1 MRHKSCQTTL
11 RCGLVRDIP
20 TTAVPHLGVIM
31 VAMTD
36 TPEDLP
42 QPAWAKL
49 LQEQRESRGYSIR
62 KAAIL
67 AGMSDSFW
75 GMAERGWKPVRGES
89 SRPMKPSRASFIQ
102 MAQGMRLSPQ
112 TTNAILVAADFRPV
126 PAVGERPDPSS
137 DVDLR
142 GLNQGDIALLN
153 AISKHLRDNKGSGK
167 PKYLRSRS
175 SLHPWTASNRETVE

>member
-1 MRHKSCQTTL
+1 
-11 RCGLVRDIP
+11 
-20 TTAVPHLGVIM
+20 M
-31 VAMTD
+31 VVMTD

-75 GMAERGWKPVRGES
+75 GMAERGWKPVRGGA

-102 MAQGMRLSPQ
+102 MAQGMRLTPQ
-112 TTNAILVAADFRPV
+112 TTNAILVAAGFRPV
-126 PAVGERPDPSS
+126 PAIGEQLDPSS

-142 GLNQGDIALLN
+142 GLNQGDIILLN
-153 AISKHLRDNKGSGK
+153 AISKHLRDNKRSGK
-167 PKYLRSRS
+167 PQYLRSRS
-175 SLHPWTASNRETVE
+175 AASAVAPTIGNWHGSGQV